1 MKAYYEGETYRQ
13 LMDELY
19 EYGCKLAESGDDY
32 DTVMD
37 SCGKK
42 YEAVRYPK
50 DMILACYC
58 RTTYAYV

>member
-42 YEAVRYPK
+42 YSLPLLDIQRH
-50 DMILACYC
+50 DISLLL
-58 RTTYAYV
+58 